1 MPRQTTD
8 PKRTPGSFAFEGLER
23 TIHEKARLSV
33 LSSLAANPD
42 GLLFNELKTLCSLTD
57 GNLSRQIQHLQSAG
71 LVEVWKRF
79 HLKRPQTLCR
89 LTRQGRERFLEY
101 VCELEKVV
109 AVAQAVERSQSSKH
123 PLPRAVPAL

>member
-1 MPRQTTD
+1 MSESN
-8 PKRTPGSFAFEGLER
+8 RTPGSFAFEGLER

-42 GLLFNELKTLCSLTD
+42 GLLFTELKTLCSLTD
-57 GNLSRQIQHLQSAG
+57 GNLSRQIQLLQSAG

-89 LTRQGRERFLEY
+89 LTDDGRARFLEY
-101 VCELEKVV
+101 VAELEKVV
-109 AVAQAVERSQSSKH
+109 AVAQTVERSLNKENS
-123 PLPRAVPAL
+123 LPPAIPAI